1 MPSAAASLSIPADT
15 AAHILIV
22 DDDARIGDLLKRY
35 LGDNG
40 YRVTVTKSASDARR
54 AASGLS
60 FDLMVLDVMMP
71 GESGLDYLTELR
83 KTSAIPVIMLTARGE
98 AGDRI
103 AGLETGAN
111 DYLGKPFEPR
121 ELLLR
126 IDNILRAT
134 QQTRSGGVDAVD
146 FGRFRFAL
154 SKRELTKDGEMVRL
168 TERER
173 EIMAML
179 AARPN
184 ATVSRLDLLGDDPS
198 KTDRAIDVQMTR
210 LRRKIEE
217 NPASPAHLQT
227 VRGVGYRLVSD

>member
-1 MPSAAASLSIPADT
+1 MATAASAIIPADT
-15 AAHILIV
+15 AAHVLIV

-40 YRVTVTKSASDARR
+40 YRVTVCKSAEEARS
-54 AASGLS
+54 AASGLA
-60 FDLMVLDVMMP
+60 FDLVVLDVMMP
-71 GESGLDYLTELR
+71 GEDGFTYLETLR
-83 KTSAIPVIMLTARGE
+83 KTSAIPVIMLTARGG
-98 AGDRI
+98 ADDRI

-126 IDNILRAT
+126 IDNVLKAAKPKG
-134 QQTRSGGVDAVD
+134 SGSVDAVD
-146 FGRFRFAL
+146 FGTFRFNLAR
-154 SKRELTKDGEMVRL
+154 RELSRDGAPVRL

-173 EIMAML
+173 EIMSML

-184 ATVSRLDLLGDDPS
+184 ATVSRLDLLGDDPN

-210 LRRKIEE
+210 LRRKVEDD
-217 NPASPAHLQT
+217 PASPIHLQT
-227 VRGVGYRLVSD
+227 VRGVGYRLVTD

>member
-1 MPSAAASLSIPADT
+1 MPSPATIPADT

-40 YRVTVTKSASDARR
+40 YRVTVSKSAEEARR
-54 AASGLS
+54 AAAGLA

-71 GESGLDYLTELR
+71 GESGFDYLAELR
-83 KTSAIPVIMLTARGE
+83 KTSIIPVIMLTARGE
-98 AGDRI
+98 ASDRI
-103 AGLETGAN
+103 AGLESGAN

-126 IDNILRAT
+126 IDNILRAN
-134 QQTRSGGVDAVD
+134 QQTRGGPVDTVD
-146 FGRFRFAL
+146 FGSFSFAL
-154 SKRELTKDGEMVRL
+154 SRRELTRDGQIVKL

-173 EIMAML
+173 EILAML

-184 ATVSRLDLLGDDPS
+184 ATVSRLDLLGDDPN

-217 NPASPAHLQT
+217 DPGSPAYLQT

>member
-40 YRVTVTKSASDARR
+40 YRVTVSKSAEDARR

-71 GESGLDYLTELR
+71 GESGLDYLAELR

-103 AGLETGAN
+103 AGLESGAN

-121 ELLLR
+121 ELLC
-126 IDNILRAT
+126 AST
-134 QQTRSGGVDAVD
+134 TSCAPT
-146 FGRFRFAL
+146 
-154 SKRELTKDGEMVRL
+154 SKRAAAAPMRSISAASASRCPSENSPKTDRL
-168 TERER
+168 SAHR
-173 EIMAML
+173 
-179 AARPN
+179 ARARNTGHAGCPPN
-184 ATVSRLDLLGDDPS
+184 ATVSRLDLLGDDPN

-217 NPASPAHLQT
+217 NPAAPAHLQT

>member
-1 MPSAAASLSIPADT
+1 MPQAANLAIPADT
-15 AAHILIV
+15 APHILIV

-40 YRVTVTKSASDARR
+40 YRVTVSKSAHDARQ
-54 AASGLS
+54 AATGLA
-60 FDLMVLDVMMP
+60 FDLIVLDVMMP
-71 GESGLDYLTELR
+71 GETGLDYLADLR

-98 AGDRI
+98 PIDRI
-103 AGLETGAN
+103 TGLEAGAN

-126 IDNILRAT
+126 IDNILRVS
-134 QQTRSGGVDAVD
+134 QQGRGGSVDAVD
-146 FGRFRFAL
+146 FGAFRFTL
-154 SKRELTKDGEMVRL
+154 SKRELTKDGQIIKL

-184 ATVSRLDLLGDDPS
+184 ATVSRLDLLGDDPN

-210 LRRKIEE
+210 LRRKIEQD
-217 NPASPAHLQT
+217 PATPAYLQT
-227 VRGVGYRLVSD
+227 VRGVGYRLIAD

>member
-1 MPSAAASLSIPADT
+1 MPSVSPAIPADT

-22 DDDARIGDLLKRY
+22 DDDARIGNLLKRY
-35 LGDNG
+35 LGDHG
-40 YRVTVTKSASDARR
+40 YRVTVCKSAEEARR
-54 AASGLS
+54 AAAGLA
-60 FDLMVLDVMMP
+60 FDMVVLDVMMP
-71 GESGLDYLTELR
+71 GENGIEYLATLR
-83 KTSAIPVIMLTARGE
+83 KTSAIPVIMLTARSD
-98 AGDRI
+98 ADDRI

-126 IDNILRAT
+126 IDNILRAANQGRGNT
-134 QQTRSGGVDAVD
+134 MDAVD

-154 SKRELTKDGEMVRL
+154 SRRELTKDGQSVRL

-173 EIMAML
+173 EILALL

-184 ATVSRLDLLGDDPS
+184 ATVSRLDLLGNDPT

-217 NPASPAHLQT
+217 DPASPAHLQT

>member
-1 MPSAAASLSIPADT
+1 MPQAATATIPADT

-22 DDDARIGDLLKRY
+22 DDDSRIGELLKRY

-40 YRVTVTKSASDARR
+40 FRVTVSKSAEDARR
-54 AASGLS
+54 ASSGLA
-60 FDLMVLDVMMP
+60 FDLIVLDVMMP
-71 GESGLDYLTELR
+71 GESGFDYLNDLR
-83 KTSAIPVIMLTARGE
+83 KTSAIPVIMLTARGD
-98 AGDRI
+98 ANDRI
-103 AGLETGAN
+103 NGLESGAN
-111 DYLGKPFEPR
+111 DYLAKPFEPR

-134 QQTRSGGVDAVD
+134 QGGRGTSTDAVD
-146 FGRFRFAL
+146 FGRFRFTLAR
-154 SKRELTKDGEMVRL
+154 RELTKEGQVVRL

-184 ATVSRLDLLGDDPS
+184 ATVSRLDLLGDDPN

-217 NPASPAHLQT
+217 DPASPAHLQT